1 MFLLSIYET
10 NKIFN
15 CYEKMISYQ
24 NLSNRLTL
32 KLINI
37 YDIIKIEFTDYLL

>member
-1 MFLLSIYET
+1 
-10 NKIFN
+10 
-15 CYEKMISYQ
+15 MISYQ